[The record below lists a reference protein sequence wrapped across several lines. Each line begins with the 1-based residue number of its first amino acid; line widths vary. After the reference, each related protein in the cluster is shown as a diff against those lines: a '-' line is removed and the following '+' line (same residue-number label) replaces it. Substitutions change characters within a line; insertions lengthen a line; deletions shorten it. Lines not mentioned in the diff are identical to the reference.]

1 MQRMANN
8 ITFVDLSILFF
19 GRNIMNVITA
29 KHVSNGLN
37 SNKTLTQSVHDE
49 ETINKNNILK
59 KNTIVRPGSDSLSS
73 APTVEL
79 FNNYNKAGING
90 AKNNTTETED
100 NLPLWLVNMLN
111 NSSNDLDW
119 VLRMLDEAGVDKSQ
133 IPNLREMRQQE
144 RAMFRQMLKEQA
156 DAAKAFAEGLAEEAK
171 MQRKMM
177 EAFKEL
183 VQGQNPSPEGQQ
195 LLAQFAPM
203 LLFIALLLKNDADSE
218 EEELTS
224 SDDKSDD
231 ASGEM
236 QVNDKSEEEAA

>member
-1 MQRMANN
+1 
-8 ITFVDLSILFF
+8 
-19 GRNIMNVITA
+19 MNVITA
-29 KHVSNGLN
+29 THVSNGLN
-37 SNKTLTQSVHDE
+37 NKALTQSLHDE
-49 ETINKNNILK
+49 ETINKNNFIK
-59 KNTIVRPGSDSLSS
+59 KSTITKPGSDTLSS
-73 APTVEL
+73 TPTVDL
-79 FNNYNKAGING
+79 FNNYNNVRVNRSSNDK
-90 AKNNTTETED
+90 TTESEE

-119 VLRMLDEAGVDKSQ
+119 TLKIMDEAGVDKSQ
-133 IPNLREMRQQE
+133 IPNLREMRQTE
-144 RAMFRQMLKEQA
+144 REMFRQMLKEQA

-183 VQGQNPSPEGQQ
+183 VQGQNPSTEGQQ

-203 LLFIALLLKNDADSE
+203 LLFIALLLKNDTDSK

-236 QVNDKSEEEAA
+236 QVSDKSEEDAA